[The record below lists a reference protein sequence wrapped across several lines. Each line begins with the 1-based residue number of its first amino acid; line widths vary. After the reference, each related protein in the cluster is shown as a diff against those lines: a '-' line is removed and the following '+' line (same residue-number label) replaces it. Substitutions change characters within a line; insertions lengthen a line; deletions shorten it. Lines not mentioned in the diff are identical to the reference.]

1 MVPSI
6 LGLGFDEVCVAVE
19 RVWSQSF
26 LFLPLS
32 LTFEYV
38 VAGICERG

>member
-19 RVWSQSF
+19 RVWSESF
-26 LFLPLS
+26 LFLSPSLS
-32 LTFEYV
+32 RF
-38 VAGICERG
+38 